1 VHLETVLAEW
11 YLRVRWSGVVH
22 PGAFPDTTR
31 ALYASRVTWLS
42 PVARLGNG
50 GERAMVQGVDTYAG
64 SSTTRTQPDEMQV
77 APTLVPVFAD
87 ESPPVADVLVAIP
100 AYNEERFIG
109 SVVHGVRM
117 EGFDCVVVDDGST
130 DRTAEIAT
138 AAGAVVHTLPENRGK
153 SEAVALAIKTALRM
167 EVETLVLMD
176 GDWQHDPR
184 EIHGLLVPI
193 RAGVAEI
200 VSGSRFLNGLQRSVP
215 RVRGV
220 GLWAMTAMTNAAV
233 GARITDSQTGFRAF
247 SRRAFETLSF
257 SSDGFSVE
265 VEVQFMAQARGLT
278 HVEVPIT
285 ARYDDPPKRNVLGQ
299 AARVTDGLIRLVAH
313 YRPLLF
319 FGLPSIVLLLAGL
332 ALGGLVIRTYQQS
345 GELAGGL
352 ALLVTLLII
361 LGSIGMFAGLLL
373 HVLRGIFLRLE
384 QQLQVMTR
392 AIEGRHDRR

>member
-1 VHLETVLAEW
+1 
-11 YLRVRWSGVVH
+11 
-22 PGAFPDTTR
+22 
-31 ALYASRVTWLS
+31 
-42 PVARLGNG
+42 
-50 GERAMVQGVDTYAG
+50 MVQGVDTYAG
-64 SSTTRTQPDEMQV
+64 SITTRTQPDEMQV

-200 VSGSRFLNGLQRSVP
+200 VSGSRFLNGPQRSVP

-247 SRRAFETLSF
+247 SRRALETLSF

-299 AARVTDGLIRLVAH
+299 AARVTDGRSGSSRTTDRSSSSACRASCCSSLVWLSAASSSAHTSSRASSPAVCPPRDPADHPRLDRDVRRVVVTRPPRDLPPARTAAPGHDQGHRGAARSTVCRPRVACGTASL
-313 YRPLLF
+313 P
-319 FGLPSIVLLLAGL
+319 FGPCRRRHRHVQR
-332 ALGGLVIRTYQQS
+332 RT
-345 GELAGGL
+345 L
-352 ALLVTLLII
+352 
-361 LGSIGMFAGLLL
+361 
-373 HVLRGIFLRLE
+373 
-384 QQLQVMTR
+384 
-392 AIEGRHDRR
+392 DRSVS